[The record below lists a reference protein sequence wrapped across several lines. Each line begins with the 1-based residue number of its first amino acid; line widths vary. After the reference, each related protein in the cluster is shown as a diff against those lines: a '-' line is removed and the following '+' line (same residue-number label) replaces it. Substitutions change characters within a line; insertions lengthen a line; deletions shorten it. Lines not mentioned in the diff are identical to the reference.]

1 MKNVIV
7 ILVACALAACR
18 KDRVCN
24 CTVTTIGTTETT
36 TSSTLL
42 QIDTTIV
49 TPLNTSDVNKSKFK
63 DVSKR
68 KAAYNCF
75 DKSEDFDE
83 TSYNNIPGF
92 LNVTSRNKGTRSYK
106 CKIE

>member
-1 MKNVIV
+1 MKNLIFV
-7 ILVACALAACR
+7 LFLFALMSCR

-36 TSSTLL
+36 TSSTIL

-49 TPLNTSDVNKSKFK
+49 TPLNTTDVNKAKFK
-63 DVSKR
+63 DVSKK
-68 KAAYNCF
+68 KAAFNCF

-83 TSYNNIPGF
+83 TTYNNIPGF